1 LDEHTTT
8 AATTDVQQHVTEA
21 GKSCIAL
28 GAGMML
34 VGILLS
40 FIWAWLSF
48 FSRSKSPRNGI
59 TGGSGQVGR
68 AMFSRTIF
76 CTANFIF
83 TGSHLLS
90 GTLYTLV
97 SLSYVR
103 VAMRKDVGR
112 FESIN

>member
-1 LDEHTTT
+1 M
-8 AATTDVQQHVTEA
+8 ATDVQQHVEDE

-59 TGGSGQVGR
+59 TGGSGQVGKQLS
-68 AMFSRTIF
+68 AVIF
-76 CTANFIF
+76 CTANFILPEAICSLVRSIRSF
-83 TGSHLLS
+83 LYLMYALL
-90 GTLYTLV
+90 
-97 SLSYVR
+97 
-103 VAMRKDVGR
+103 
-112 FESIN
+112 